1 MQKWRERWEKEK
13 KQRIIEQIV
22 AAIVDNNDY
31 VNQR

>member
-1 MQKWRERWEKEK
+1 MQNEGKDGKRE